1 MFIQKEE
8 INNIKNGL
16 RGWPRDENILAIDYF
31 PSESEADALYKLI
44 YKDKKINEHNF
55 KLLISNKTRS
65 SNFHNFI
72 IGDTLNNFDYYKAET
87 EIFITELQEEI
98 SKLKTILH
106 KICFTPEEIEIFLL
120 FVSKTSS
127 LLFNMGFTDAI
138 THAAQVTQKCI
149 VEAFKR
155 NSFNYEILQSAM
167 VGWIH
172 DPKVPIKY
180 SWSNLATHPIIAC
193 SIANIVLK
201 EKDIY
206 EKLDQYLHKQCSIN
220 TNDFIEGVSEALA
233 INNDSEY
240 VFKNAILYRPK
251 WVPSPIEP
259 AGVIDQLNSLSTEDL
274 KTIGINNLTD
284 NLVSI
289 FENEVMDWFENSAQ
303 DKKITKFSKD
313 IETTLQEIKLE
324 TGIKGIYKNI
334 FNHSL
339 SLISNEHNINT
350 ETDFFN
356 QLINGEITDTNLISN
371 LHKTICNFNKNNE
384 TVFISPAVQGN
395 SLFCSHLEVKHAK
408 TAALSLEISDPL
420 LLSPHKLLAEGLEG
434 TALEQIK
441 EFLNSF
447 EKNIKYLPKNAI
459 AGGKIWQR
467 DLYYS
472 ILNSADELSNKN
484 RVNEFLSKYHNLD
497 ALHKPF
503 FPNASNKV
511 DLNVIDQ
518 QIIELIEL
526 ITDPQSW
533 INEITKE
540 NYGKLNIKS
549 SENKT
554 TISILFNTLKKN
566 YDLATETSPEMFGI
580 LKI

>member
-16 RGWPRDENILAIDYF
+16 RGWPKDENILAINYF
-31 PSESEADALYKLI
+31 PSESEADALYKLLHKNKTI
-44 YKDKKINEHNF
+44 DEDNLN
-55 KLLISNKTRS
+55 LLISTKTRT

-72 IGDTLNNFDYYKAET
+72 IGDPLNNFDFYKKET
-87 EIFITELQEEI
+87 KNFIVELQAEI
-98 SKLKTILH
+98 SELINILE
-106 KICFTPEEIEIFLL
+106 KICFTPEEIELFLL
-120 FVSKTSS
+120 FVSKTSA

-149 VEAFKR
+149 VESFKR

-172 DPKVPIKY
+172 DPKVPIRY

-201 EKDIY
+201 EKEIY
-206 EKLDQYLHKQCSIN
+206 KKLDHYLHKQCSIN
-220 TNDFIEGVSEALA
+220 TNNFIEGVSEALA

-240 VFKNAILYRPK
+240 VFKNAILYRPE

-259 AGVIDQLNSLSTEDL
+259 AGVVDQLNSLSTEDL
-274 KTIGINNLTD
+274 KTIGINNLSD

-289 FENEVMDWFENSAQ
+289 FENEAIDWFENAAQ
-303 DKKITKFSKD
+303 DKKVTKFSKD
-313 IETTLQEIKLE
+313 IETTLKEIKLE
-324 TGIKGIYKNI
+324 TGIKGIYKSI

-339 SLISNEHNINT
+339 SLVSSEYNINT

-356 QLINGEITDTNLISN
+356 ELIDGKITDTTLITQ
-371 LHKTICNFNKNNE
+371 LRKTIYDFNQKNE
-384 TVFISPAVQGN
+384 KVFISPTVQGN

-420 LLSPHKLLAEGLEG
+420 LLSPHKLLAEGLKG
-434 TALEQIK
+434 TALEQII
-441 EFLNSF
+441 EFMNSF
-447 EKNIKYLPKNAI
+447 EKNIKYLPNNAL

-518 QIIELIEL
+518 QIQELVELIS
-526 ITDPQSW
+526 DPKTW
-533 INEITKE
+533 INENSKE
-540 NYGKLNIKS
+540 DYGKLNIKTPK
-549 SENKT
+549 NKIM
-554 TISILFNTLKKN
+554 ISMLFNTLKKN
-566 YDLATETSPEMFGI
+566 YDLATVTSPEMFGLLRI
-580 LKI
+580 